1 MKNFQVASLIQ
12 WATMLVWALLL
23 IPAYLMYSPYYL
35 DSLEVLTGGGI
46 MLALLAATGI
56 VAVMLQGK
64 DNRWLPYVSRP
75 WKGWQLYLSIFVVQV
90 ILFGWY
96 LNYYQPL
103 DAAGGNPYAIV
114 HMATQTL
121 LQHGFLVL
129 TVLLAW
135 MTGNWV
141 GQLIFRESPAWTL
154 SVAIGWSLQI
164 PVLLVLGALGLF
176 AGWWPWLVVL
186 VLAIPGYKTL
196 LPALRQGLWQSR
208 QPFTMVVWGWPLL
221 LLLLLFVA
229 ANLTGINRPVPVGF
243 DAINFYV
250 NIPHLLATD
259 GQLVTGGQPYGWS
272 LIMALGFAGFNSTA
286 MALSLSVLP
295 GILAAFVTY
304 RIARRYLSIAYSL
317 LAAALVYTLPV
328 ITWQSTQEAKVD
340 MALLFFLL
348 VTVDTLL
355 AGKNRRSWVWIV
367 AGWLLGTAL
376 SIKFTALF
384 VALGAVVYV
393 GYVTAGASGL
403 LLMAGAG
410 LSGIFLL
417 GIYRFAPIGLQL
429 SGSLW
434 VGGLLL
440 IAGVAG
446 GFLLRRKSNTDWRSL
461 AIGLSCVGGVAM
473 LAFSPWLIKNVVE
486 TGTFSLKTMLTGQ
499 PLYPEIPPLEKMT
512 PDDPLS
518 LQVWMAGHPALA
530 QRDGMPTDLAEGKRL
545 STDMYEEVARYMGYE
560 PVLARYLTLPYD
572 VSMRRNVTNYAV
584 DTGFWLLLLLP
595 LLLVGGKGSLW
606 SWTLGGG
613 LLAFLWLSISVYG
626 AGEWTVDPVWPELT
640 KPLHAVVYSVG
651 ALFQGLWIAVWAAKP
666 AVAFPIMAAL
676 LAVVAVISYRQGISR
691 EDIPVWIFTGMAGIS
706 WWWLGSGIPWY
717 GLIGFAL
724 GAIALLIIVRKVD
737 DENRWLSRFLLG
749 LLGIWLM
756 MAAVQRLQSPDP
768 LNKSNQT
775 LYSSVFAKYIGGE
788 LSTGEVEGM
797 VTQQWAPTLAVIN
810 AEQTGKILRF
820 GTFIN
825 YYIAHN
831 NKRVILDNQLNN
843 FDYLYGFVDGDP
855 ERLYD
860 LLELLDIRYIVM
872 SLKVGDD
879 TDEQLL
885 AQKAQRLMEFI
896 RYHFEKVQPGIRLI
910 HTDQNP
916 ALGQAGT
923 YASYELLFYE

>member
-12 WATMLVWALLL
+12 WATVLVWALLL
-23 IPAYLMYSPYYL
+23 IPAYLLYSPYYL
-35 DSLEVLTGGGI
+35 DSLQVLTGGGTL
-46 MLALLAATGI
+46 LALSAATGL
-56 VAVMLQGK
+56 VAIALQGK
-64 DNRWLPYVSRP
+64 GNQWLPYSSRP
-75 WKGWQLYLSIFVVQV
+75 WKGWMLYLSVFVVQV
-90 ILFGWY
+90 TLFGWY
-96 LNYYQPL
+96 LNHYEPL
-103 DAAGGNPYAIV
+103 DTAGGNAYAVV
-114 HMATQTL
+114 HMAAQTL
-121 LQHGFLVL
+121 LQHGFLFL

-141 GQLIFRESPAWTL
+141 GRIVFRESPTWAL
-154 SVAIGWSLQI
+154 SVALGWSVQIPTLLILAASGWFIGWL
-164 PVLLVLGALGLF
+164 
-176 AGWWPWLVVL
+176 PWLVVL
-186 VLAIPGYKTL
+186 LLAIPGYRTL
-196 LPALRQGLWQSR
+196 LPSLRQVVWQS
-208 QPFTMVVWGWPLL
+208 QQSFTMSVWGWPLL
-221 LLLLLFVA
+221 LLLIIFVA

-243 DAINFYV
+243 DAINFYM

-259 GQLVTGGQPYGWS
+259 GQMVAGGQPYGWS

-295 GILAAFVTY
+295 GILSVFVTY
-304 RIARRYLSIAYSL
+304 RIARRYLPIAYSL
-317 LAAALVYTLPV
+317 LAAVLVYTLPV

-340 MALLFFLL
+340 LALLFFLL
-348 VTVDTLL
+348 VTVDVLL
-355 AGKNRRSWVWIV
+355 SDNNRRASLWIA

-403 LLMAGAG
+403 LLMAGTA

-440 IAGVAG
+440 IAGIAG
-446 GFLLRRKSNTDWRSL
+446 SIIFRKKSSGDWRGL
-461 AIGLSCVGGVAM
+461 AIGLTCLAGVAM
-473 LAFSPWLIKNVVE
+473 LAFSPWMIKNAVE
-486 TGTFSLKTMLTGQ
+486 SGTFSLKTMLTGQ
-499 PLYPEIPPLEKMT
+499 PLYPEIPSLEKMT

-518 LQVWMAGHPALA
+518 LQIWMAGHPALA
-530 QRDGMPTDLAEGKRL
+530 QRDGMPSDLSEGKRL

-572 VSMRRNVTNYAV
+572 ISMRRNVANYAV
-584 DTGFWLLLLLP
+584 DIGFWLLLLLP
-595 LLLVGGKGSLW
+595 LLLIGGKASSW
-606 SWTLGGG
+606 PWTLGGS
-613 LLAFLWLSISVYG
+613 LLGFLWLSVSVYG
-626 AGEWTVDPVWPELT
+626 AGVWTVEPVWPEIT
-640 KPLHAVVYSVG
+640 KPLHDFLFTVG
-651 ALFQGLWIAVWAAKP
+651 SGFQWLWVAAWAAKP
-666 AVAFPIMAAL
+666 AVAFPVMAVL
-676 LAVVAVISYRQGISR
+676 VAVVAVVSYRQGSIR
-691 EDIPVWIFTGMAGIS
+691 KALPIWLFTGMCGIA

-724 GAIALLIIVRKVD
+724 GAVALLTIVKGIQE
-737 DENRWLSRFLLG
+737 ENRWLSVLLLG

-756 MAAVQRLQSPDP
+756 MTVVQRLQSPDP
-768 LNKSNQT
+768 LNKGNQA
-775 LYSSVFAKYIGGE
+775 LYSSVFAQYLGGQ
-788 LSTGEVEGM
+788 LSANEVEGKM
-797 VTQQWAPTLAVIN
+797 TQQWAPTLAVIN
-810 AEQTGKILRF
+810 AEPTGKILRF

-843 FDYLYGFVDGDP
+843 FAYLYDFVDGDP

-860 LLELLDIRYIVM
+860 LLESLDIRYIVM

-885 AQKAQRLMEFI
+885 AQKAQQMMGFI

-916 ALGQAGT
+916 AMGQEGT